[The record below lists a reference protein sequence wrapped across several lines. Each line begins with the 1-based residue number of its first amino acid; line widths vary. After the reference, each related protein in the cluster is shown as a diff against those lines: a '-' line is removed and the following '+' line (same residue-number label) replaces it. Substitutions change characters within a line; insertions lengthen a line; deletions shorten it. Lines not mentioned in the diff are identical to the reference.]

1 MVLKRIE
8 AVVCDYGGV
17 LTNPLIETLE
27 HFAGAAGLTP
37 DAILTAMGAAAE
49 RNGADPMALL
59 EVGAIT
65 EADLVSQITAEL
77 PEGGWAL
84 PEGRTFG
91 EAWFAGRTGNR
102 EFAEFLG
109 RLGGDG
115 YRIALLTN
123 NVIEWEELW
132 RATVPADDLF
142 EVVVNSAHEGVRKP
156 DAEIYERLLARLDL
170 TPDRC
175 LFVDDLEANLEPAA
189 RMGMATVRFRDN
201 AQAIAD
207 VSALLDAAG
216 EPRRAAEGVL

>member
-1 MVLKRIE
+1 VGLKRVE

-27 HFAGAAGLTP
+27 HFAKTAGLTA

-49 RNGADPMALL
+49 RHGADPMALL

-65 EADLVSQITAEL
+65 EADLVAQITAEL
-77 PEGGWAL
+77 PEGAWTL
-84 PEGRTFG
+84 PEGSTFG
-91 EAWFAGRTGNR
+91 EIWFAGRTGNH
-102 EFAEFLG
+102 EFARFLQG
-109 RLGGDG
+109 LGADG
-115 YRIALLTN
+115 YRVALLTN

-132 RATVPADDLF
+132 RATVPTNLF

-156 DAEIYERLLARLDL
+156 DAEIYRRLLARLGL
-170 TPDRC
+170 EPDRC

-189 RMGMATVRFRDN
+189 RLGMATVRFRDN

-207 VSALLDAAG
+207 VTALLDGADERAG
-216 EPRRAAEGVL
+216 GVIA